1 LHPAKV
7 DVPGPMTDDSLDHVA
22 LREPGW
28 VSDVVWWHVYPL
40 GFSGA
45 DVTGVDQRPSR
56 GLAHVTAWLDYAV
69 ELGVSGI
76 ALGPIF
82 QSLTHGYDTIN
93 HFRIDP
99 RLGARSDF
107 DELVA
112 AAHHRGL
119 RLLLDGVFNHV
130 ARDFPAFLRA
140 LSDRPGSEAAT
151 WFQLHQPD
159 GNTANEPNFATFEGH
174 RELVVLN
181 HDNPAVAD
189 YVAEVM
195 LYWLGQGADGWRL
208 DAAYAVPLRFWHEV
222 LPRVTAVNPEAYLVG
237 EVIHGDYSAIV
248 TESGLASVTQY
259 ELWKA
264 IWSSLN
270 DRNLFELAWALG
282 RHNAYLDTF
291 VPLTFIGNHDV
302 TRLASKLVD
311 DRHLP
316 LALVV
321 LLTTG
326 GTPSIYY
333 GDEQAFRGVK
343 EERVGGDDVIR
354 PPYPGGPADLAPDGW
369 PTYRLHQD
377 LIRLR
382 RSHPWLHTARTDV
395 VQLTNQQFVYR
406 AVGHGNRLIVALN
419 VADTGTQHDF
429 GGTIEIVAAS
439 PGASADGGRLVV
451 PAHGWVVA
459 QP

>member
-1 LHPAKV
+1 MRH
-7 DVPGPMTDDSLDHVA
+7 
-22 LREPGW
+22 
-28 VSDVVWWHVYPL
+28 VVWWHVYPL

-45 DVTGVDQRPSR
+45 DVTGADITGADRSPSR

-69 ELGVSGI
+69 ELGISGI

-82 QSLTHGYDTIN
+82 QSSTHGYDTTD

-99 RLGARSDF
+99 RLGPNRDF

-112 AAHHRGL
+112 AVHNRGL

-130 ARDFPAFLRA
+130 GRDFPAFRRA
-140 LSDRPGSEAAT
+140 LSRPGTEDVNWFHLKEPGNDAAY
-151 WFQLHQPD
+151 
-159 GNTANEPNFATFEGH
+159 GPNFATFEGH
-174 RELVVLN
+174 RDLVVLN
-181 HDNPAVAD
+181 HENPAVVD
-189 YVAEVM
+189 YVSEVM

-208 DAAYAVPLRFWHEV
+208 DAAYAVPLGFWREV
-222 LPRVTAVNPEAYLVG
+222 LPRVRAVYPDAYFVG
-237 EVIHGDYSAIV
+237 EVIHGDYSAII
-248 TESGLASVTQY
+248 TESGLTSVTQY

-270 DRNLFELAWALG
+270 DRNFFELAWALG
-282 RHNAYLDTF
+282 RDNAYLDTF
-291 VPLTFIGNHDV
+291 VPFTFIGNHDV

-311 DRHLP
+311 DRHIA
-316 LALVV
+316 LALVI

-343 EERVGGDDVIR
+343 EDRAGGDDAIR
-354 PPYPGGPADLAPDGW
+354 PAYPGGPADLAPDGW

-377 LIRLR
+377 LTGLR
-382 RSHPWLHTARTDV
+382 RRHAWLHTARAHV
-395 VQLTNQQFVYR
+395 VQLTNQQFVYS
-406 AVGHGNRLIVALN
+406 AVGRNARLIVALN
-419 VADTGTQHDF
+419 VADAASQHDL
-429 GGTIEIVAAS
+429 GGPAEVVAAS
-439 PGASADGGRLVV
+439 PGASADGARLVV

-459 QP
+459 RPEYAQFDEKLGPNGGRARG